1 MVAPTSNGFVS
12 DSELQKLIKKA
23 MGDKP
28 PRCPK
33 DTSRTRLLEVATTL
47 NLISTTDAATLKPV
61 KGSKTLTWKKRIEVA
76 PPRGEPLSND
86 LRFHADEELKAAL
99 ETHFGGDVCAPERIG
114 RKELLGQAVKL
125 NLISKAQAEIA
136 APKRLDADEL
146 KRLLKDHYEANKVD
160 GQKAPKIPSA
170 RPELLSKLLELNVIS
185 KSQADAKVDRS
196 DKAASMVAA
205 ELP

>member
-1 MVAPTSNGFVS
+1 MSAQGRRPSARDCAVG
-12 DSELQKLIKKA
+12 
-23 MGDKP
+23 
-28 PRCPK
+28 
-33 DTSRTRLLEVATTL
+33 
-47 NLISTTDAATLKPV
+47 TD
-61 KGSKTLTWKKRIEVA
+61 R
-76 PPRGEPLSND
+76 R
-86 LRFHADEELKAAL
+86 
-99 ETHFGGDVCAPERIG
+99 THFGGDVCAPERIG

-170 RPELLSKLLELNVIS
+170 RPELLSKLLELNLIS

-196 DKAASMVAA
+196 DKAASMA
-205 ELP
+205 ESRAS